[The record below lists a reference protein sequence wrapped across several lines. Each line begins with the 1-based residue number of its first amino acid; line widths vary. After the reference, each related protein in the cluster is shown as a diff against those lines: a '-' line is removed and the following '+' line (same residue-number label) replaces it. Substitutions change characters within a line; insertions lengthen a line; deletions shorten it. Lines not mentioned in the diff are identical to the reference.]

1 MEQTIAFAHKHGYVV
16 TPFGRKCSVMGI
28 NDKNK
33 RLVAN
38 AERAAINAPIQG
50 GAADIIKL
58 AMNKLARSLK
68 ERGLK
73 TKMLLQ
79 VHDELVFEVPEDE
92 LAAASKLIKETMEK
106 VVDFDVPFNAEL
118 GIGNTWTEAH

>member
-58 AMNKLARSLK
+58 AMNKLARLLK

-106 VVDFDVPFNAEL
+106 VVDSDVPFNAEL